1 MKRII
6 AIAVAGALG
15 LTGLIVTNSKHS
27 DVPVLRVANWAE
39 YIDDGSDGGV
49 DLVAKF
55 EQWYK
60 EKHGKAIRVEY
71 STADDNEI
79 LYNLLR
85 MGDKFDLICPSEYM
99 LMKLAVEGYLQKLP
113 ESFYDASN
121 PDNYYIRNVS
131 PFIATTFKNN
141 TIPNTNSTWEEY
153 SAGYMWGT
161 TGFVYN
167 PDVVSETEVSTWD
180 VYNNPKA
187 YKKITAKNN
196 IRDTY
201 FVGLAMYYD
210 SELRELKQQYENG
223 LLTLRQ
229 YNTQLG
235 DLMNDVSHETMNN
248 TKNILSGITHN
259 LYGFETDEGKQ
270 NTVSGKVSINYQ
282 WSGDAV
288 TILSEADGSYYDEE
302 EPAPIGFEPLYLNY
316 CIPDTVSNLW
326 FDGWAITKDC
336 KDKNIELATSFIN
349 FLSIPEN
356 AIYNMSYIEYTS
368 CIGNKEVFD
377 KQVVENYASEEGD
390 ENAVPYDLNYYFNP
404 NYDRNDPSTKSED
417 YIFYTNVLNTKRQ
430 LFAQYPQETDLDRCV
445 AMRYFDA
452 DANTRANS
460 MWSDI
465 TFF

>member
-1 MKRII
+1 MKRLI

-15 LTGLIVTNSKHS
+15 LTGLIITNSKHS
-27 DVPVLRVANWAE
+27 NVPVLRVANWAE
-39 YIDDGSDGGV
+39 YIDDGTDSGMHMV
-49 DLVAKF
+49 ERF
-55 EQWYK
+55 EAWYK
-60 EKHGKAIRVEY
+60 EKMGKEIRVEY

-113 ESFYDASN
+113 ESFYDITN
-121 PDNYYIRNVS
+121 PENYYIQNVS
-131 PFIATTFKNN
+131 PFILDTFTNN
-141 TIPNTNSTWEEY
+141 SIQGTPWKEY

-167 PDVVSETEVSTWD
+167 PEVVSEEEVSTWNI
-180 VYNNPKA
+180 YNNPKV

-201 FVGLAMYYD
+201 FVGLAMYHD
-210 SELRELKQQYENG
+210 AELREWKQAYQEG
-223 LLTLRQ
+223 TVTLRE
-229 YNTQLG
+229 YNAKLS

-248 TKNILSGITHN
+248 TKQILSGITPN

-270 NTVSGKVSINYQ
+270 NTVTGKVAVNYQ

-288 TILSEADGSYYDEE
+288 TVLCEADGSWYDEE
-302 EPAPIGFEPLYLNY
+302 ENPAPAGFEPLYLNY
-316 CIPDTVSNLW
+316 CIPETVSNLW

-336 KDKNIELATSFIN
+336 KDVELATSFIN
-349 FLSIPEN
+349 FLSMPEN
-356 AIYNMSYIEYTS
+356 VIYNMDYIGYTS
-368 CIGNKEVFD
+368 CIGSKEVFD
-377 KQVVENYASEEGD
+377 DYVVAGYSAEED
-390 ENAVPYDLNYYFNP
+390 DDTAVRYDLNYYFNP
-404 NYDRNDPSTKSED
+404 NYDRNDPTTASEE
-417 YIFYTNVLNTKRQ
+417 YVFYTPVLNTKRQ
-430 LFAQYPQETDLDRCV
+430 LFAQYPQERDLDRCV